1 MTQGDLA
8 FAAHLHR
15 TALPNGLFP
24 TLGPRFLRVYLSTY
38 AASPF
43 GLAYVALV
51 DQRPVAFLVGCHD
64 HRAHRSHVLRHF
76 GPRLVLAGAA
86 ALTRRPRVRSE
97 EHTSE
102 LQSLMRISYA
112 VFCLKKK

>member
-24 TLGPRFLRVYLSTY
+24 TLGPRFLRLYISTY

-51 DQRPVAFLVGCHD
+51 DRRPVAFLVGCPD
-64 HRAHRSHVLRHF
+64 HRAHRNHVLRHL
-76 GPRLVLAGAA
+76 GPPLLLAGAA
-86 ALTRRPRVRSE
+86 ALTSRPGVAWRFLRTRTGT
-97 EHTSE
+97 HPPP
-102 LQSLMRISYA
+102 LFANLR
-112 VFCLKKK
+112 